1 MFNTLQSTNQLPC
14 SVLNFEEHPSTP
26 THLHSYCAFRI
37 VELSLHL
44 VWLYVLGWN
53 LVASAQK
60 WNPKVSIHFWHCYHK
75 ATVTHFET
83 EKNLITHKLTK
94 FLPLKFYKRNAMPS
108 SDNFVIFSVCESMQ
122 NFKKHMKKYASV
134 YKNMQKYAIVFN
146 FMQEHARLCK
156 IMQEY
161 ARVCR
166 ISMQKHTKA
175 CKSMKKNGK
184 ACKSMWKH
192 AKVVKAC
199 KSMQKHEKAWKDMK
213 KHAKACKSM

>member
-44 VWLYVLGWN
+44 VWLYVLGGN

-60 WNPKVSIHFWHCYHK
+60 WNLKVSIHFWHCYHK
-75 ATVTHFET
+75 ATVTHFKT

-122 NFKKHMKKYASV
+122 NFTNIWKSMKKYASV
-134 YKNMQKYAIVFN
+134 CKSMQKYARVFN
-146 FMQEHARLCK
+146 IMQEHARLCK

-175 CKSMKKNGK
+175 CKR
-184 ACKSMWKH
+184 
-192 AKVVKAC
+192 
-199 KSMQKHEKAWKDMK
+199 MK
-213 KHAKACKSM
+213 KHAKACKSIEKHEKAWKSMGKRVKACESMQKL